1 MISSKVLVKPS
12 TFGPSVA
19 ISAEPFAAIPA
30 PELKSIATSFFAF
43 CEAIDFPLSMAV
55 VNRSWNAFLALLALC
70 QSSTSLPSVVVS
82 FSPLLETRAIA
93 DNK

>member
-1 MISSKVLVKPS
+1 
-12 TFGPSVA
+12 
-19 ISAEPFAAIPA
+19 
-30 PELKSIATSFFAF
+30 
-43 CEAIDFPLSMAV
+43 
-55 VNRSWNAFLALLALC
+55 LALC

>member
-1 MISSKVLVKPS
+1 MISSKGLVKPS
-12 TFGPSVA
+12 TVGPSVA

-70 QSSTSLPSVVVS
+70 
-82 FSPLLETRAIA
+82 
-93 DNK
+93 